1 MWVLIMTIVFAGN
14 SGYAG
19 VAGATV
25 ATQEF
30 NNSATCRLAGAEW
43 AKAQPSVK
51 NHEKWYFYFGDCHA
65 RKANWLAMTRSD
77 DTFVNSANCP
87 LSTRI

>member
-1 MWVLIMTIVFAGN
+1 MTIVFAGN

-19 VAGATV
+19 WGSSTV

-30 NNSATCRLAGAEW
+30 NSSASCRSAGAEW

-51 NHEKWYFYFGDCHA
+51 NNQSNGGSI
-65 RKANWLAMTRSD
+65 NW
-77 DTFVNSANCP
+77 VCVQK
-87 LSTRI
+87 

>member
-51 NHEKWYFYFGDCHA
+51 NNLSNGGSI
-65 RKANWLAMTRSD
+65 NW
-77 DTFVNSANCP
+77 VCVQK
-87 LSTRI
+87 

>member
-19 VAGATV
+19 WGSSTV

-30 NNSATCRLAGAEW
+30 NSSASCRAAGAEW
-43 AKAQPSVK
+43 AKAQPCVK
-51 NHEKWYFYFGDCHA
+51 NNQSNGGSV
-65 RKANWLAMTRSD
+65 NW
-77 DTFVNSANCP
+77 VCVQK
-87 LSTRI
+87 

>member
-30 NNSATCRLAGAEW
+30 NSSAACRSAGAEW

-51 NHEKWYFYFGDCHA
+51 NNLSNGGSI
-65 RKANWLAMTRSD
+65 NW
-77 DTFVNSANCP
+77 VCVQK
-87 LSTRI
+87 

>member
-1 MWVLIMTIVFAGN
+1 MWILIMTIVFAGN

-30 NNSATCRLAGAEW
+30 NSSGACRAAGAEW
-43 AKAQPSVK
+43 AKAQPSIR
-51 NHEKWYFYFGDCHA
+51 NNLSNGGSI
-65 RKANWLAMTRSD
+65 NW
-77 DTFVNSANCP
+77 VCVQK
-87 LSTRI
+87 

>member
-19 VAGATV
+19 WGGATV

-30 NNSATCRLAGAEW
+30 NSSTTCRAAGEEW

-51 NHEKWYFYFGDCHA
+51 NNNGGSI
-65 RKANWLAMTRSD
+65 NW
-77 DTFVNSANCP
+77 VCVQK
-87 LSTRI
+87 

>member
-30 NNSATCRLAGAEW
+30 NSSATCRSAGAEW
-43 AKAQPSVK
+43 AKAQPRVK
-51 NHEKWYFYFGDCHA
+51 NNLSNGGSI
-65 RKANWLAMTRSD
+65 NW
-77 DTFVNSANCP
+77 VYVQK
-87 LSTRI
+87 

>member
-30 NNSATCRLAGAEW
+30 NSSATCRSAGAEW

-51 NHEKWYFYFGDCHA
+51 NNLSNGGSI
-65 RKANWLAMTRSD
+65 NW
-77 DTFVNSANCP
+77 VCVQK
-87 LSTRI
+87 

>member
-1 MWVLIMTIVFAGN
+1 MWILIMTIVFAGN

-19 VAGATV
+19 WGSSTV

-30 NNSATCRLAGAEW
+30 NSSASCRSAGTEW

-51 NHEKWYFYFGDCHA
+51 NNQSNGGSI
-65 RKANWLAMTRSD
+65 NW
-77 DTFVNSANCP
+77 VCVQK
-87 LSTRI
+87 

>member
-19 VAGATV
+19 WGSSTV

-30 NNSATCRLAGAEW
+30 NNSATCRSAGAEW

-51 NHEKWYFYFGDCHA
+51 NNQSNGGSI
-65 RKANWLAMTRSD
+65 NW
-77 DTFVNSANCP
+77 VCVQK
-87 LSTRI
+87 

>member
-25 ATQEF
+25 ETQEF
-30 NNSATCRLAGAEW
+30 NNSAACRLAGAEW

-51 NHEKWYFYFGDCHA
+51 NNLSNGGSI
-65 RKANWLAMTRSD
+65 NW
-77 DTFVNSANCP
+77 VCVQK
-87 LSTRI
+87 

>member
-14 SGYAG
+14 NGYAG

-30 NNSATCRLAGAEW
+30 NSSATCRAAGAEW
-43 AKAQPSVK
+43 ARTQPSVK
-51 NHEKWYFYFGDCHA
+51 NNLSNGGSI
-65 RKANWLAMTRSD
+65 NW
-77 DTFVNSANCP
+77 VCVQK
-87 LSTRI
+87 

>member
-1 MWVLIMTIVFAGN
+1 MTIVFAGN

-25 ATQEF
+25 ATQKF
-30 NNSATCRLAGAEW
+30 NNSATCRIAGAEL

-51 NHEKWYFYFGDCHA
+51 NNLSNGG
-65 RKANWLAMTRSD
+65 SI
-77 DTFVNSANCP
+77 NCVCVQK
-87 LSTRI
+87 

>member
-1 MWVLIMTIVFAGN
+1 MTIVFAGN

-30 NNSATCRLAGAEW
+30 NSSATCRAAGAEW
-43 AKAQPSVK
+43 AKTQPSVK
-51 NHEKWYFYFGDCHA
+51 NNLSNGGSI
-65 RKANWLAMTRSD
+65 NW
-77 DTFVNSANCP
+77 VCVQK
-87 LSTRI
+87 

>member
-19 VAGATV
+19 WGSSTV

-30 NNSATCRLAGAEW
+30 NNAATCRSAGAEW

-51 NHEKWYFYFGDCHA
+51 NNQSNGGSI
-65 RKANWLAMTRSD
+65 NW
-77 DTFVNSANCP
+77 VCVQK
-87 LSTRI
+87 